1 MSASSASKWTP
12 ILKGTA
18 KVQAVAWAVAV
29 PAGAA
34 FQMVPQIREMRGLTC
49 TTRGIK
55 LQTNVPLVGTFN
67 QEKALVGT
75 FSVIVKSSET
85 FG

>member
-49 TTRGIK
+49 TTRGLE
-55 LQTNVPLVGTFN
+55 LQTNVPEDYAKFYNHREYSSHKGWVGYL
-67 QEKALVGT
+67 A
-75 FSVIVKSSET
+75 
-85 FG
+85 